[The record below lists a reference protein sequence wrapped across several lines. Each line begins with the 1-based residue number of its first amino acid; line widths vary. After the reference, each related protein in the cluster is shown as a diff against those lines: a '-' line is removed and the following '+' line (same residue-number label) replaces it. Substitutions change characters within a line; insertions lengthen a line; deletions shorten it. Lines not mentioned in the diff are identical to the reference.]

1 MGLNDSYMNIRSQIL
16 MMSPL
21 PTVGQAFSLLSQEES
36 HRALSSVE
44 APIAAF
50 YTSQTRVGSSMKERV
65 NLFCDH
71 CSWNGHTKDNCYK
84 LDGYPPWHKLYRA
97 PNKGLNKKVYK
108 DNVNHMRM
116 SAEVNFVE
124 ENNTDQPKATPKVS
138 TGTGA
143 PSVFTPGQYAE
154 ILKLLG
160 SNNIQNDCAPVV
172 NMAGTASQTFGT
184 EWIIDTGA
192 NEHMIGDI
200 SLLQGSKSLVDSTGT
215 VRLPNGSKANVNK
228 IGSAPLTN
236 SIQLEHDLRTERVMG
251 IGKERHGL
259 YYFTS
264 KVVSKLLPKDSFT
277 FPSSLSSFDRMY
289 SCSVTDL
296 CKDVSIDTWH
306 KRLVFP
312 QTSMTKSSCA
322 FQLIHMDIWGP
333 FHTPTYNGE
342 MYFLTIVDDFTKG
355 TWIYLMQ
362 SKMDVLR
369 LIRLFFAMD
378 TPVYKK
384 GYKVLNL
391 QSRKISISRDVVFH
405 EHIFPFVVTSQSLPV
420 FNSSSTTV
428 DPLLVS
434 EEPAMAFPLNEPYAP
449 SPAPSDIPLRISTR
463 TIVPPIWTHDY
474 SCSLIPKHNPNTCA
488 HPIAKHLTYGHFSK
502 SYQSFLAAIS
512 SIKEPQFYH
521 EAVTDEKRRAAMDEE
536 LNALERNHTWDVVDL
551 PSKVKPIGCK

>member
-71 CSWNGHTKDNCYK
+71 CSWNGHTKENCYK
-84 LDGYPPWHKLYRA
+84 LVGYPPWHKLYRA

-116 SAEVNFVE
+116 SADVNFVE

-215 VRLPNGSKANVNK
+215 VRLPNGSKANVNE

-236 SIQLEHDLRTERVMG
+236 SIQLEHDLRTGRVMG

-306 KRLVFP
+306 KRIL
-312 QTSMTKSSCA
+312 QC
-322 FQLIHMDIWGP
+322 
-333 FHTPTYNGE
+333 
-342 MYFLTIVDDFTKG
+342 TKG
-355 TWIYLMQ
+355 Y
-362 SKMDVLR
+362 R
-369 LIRLFFAMD
+369 
-378 TPVYKK
+378 
-384 GYKVLNL
+384 VLNL

-405 EHIFPFVVTSQSLPV
+405 EHIFPFAVTSQSIPV
-420 FNSSSTTV
+420 FDSSSTTV

-434 EEPAMAFPLNEPYAP
+434 EEPAMAFPLNEPSAP
-449 SPAPSDIPLRISTR
+449 SPTPSDIPLRRSTR

-488 HPIAKHLTYGHFSK
+488 HPIANYLTYGHFSK

-512 SIKEPQFYH
+512 SVKEPQFYH
-521 EAVTDEKRRAAMDEE
+521 EAVTDEKWRAAMDE
-536 LNALERNHTWDVVDL
+536 
-551 PSKVKPIGCK
+551 